1 MYSCSYATLICS
13 LRKVKTLIKEVPF
26 YGEMIIMNT
35 RLFIT
40 YWTVTCVRC
49 LLVLDWT
56 RWTQNNFLVYPFIC
70 SSVCFL
76 VYLFFLHIL
85 KKIYVLSYPHLLFLP
100 FSRLLLCLL
109 FRFLLIVPYFILSLL
124 IFFIRLW
131 FFSFHLYYL
140 SLFPRSFHRSVFS
153 FHSVFYHLHFFF
165 RLYKQVSEVG
175 IKNCGIV
182 WLCVYICECVCFF
195 VRARVCMC
203 VCEFCPCIVY
213 VYTSEHVFVT

>member
-1 MYSCSYATLICS
+1 MYSCSYATLICL

-56 RWTQNNFLVYPFIC
+56 RWTQNNFLVYLFIC
-70 SSVCFL
+70 STVCFL

-100 FSRLLLCLL
+100 FFQTSSVPSLPIYVNYSLFHSFVAYIFHSSLVLFVSSLLSV
-109 FRFLLIVPYFILSLL
+109 FVPSFVSPFCIFLSLCVL
-124 IFFIRLW
+124 
-131 FFSFHLYYL
+131 SFT
-140 SLFPRSFHRSVFS
+140 
-153 FHSVFYHLHFFF
+153 FFF
-165 RLYKQVSEVG
+165 QVV
-175 IKNCGIV
+175 
-182 WLCVYICECVCFF
+182 
-195 VRARVCMC
+195 
-203 VCEFCPCIVY
+203 
-213 VYTSEHVFVT
+213 